1 MRSKGCG
8 YGCVGLVKIEDM
20 WVHIWVAREAIDVSL
35 ETILNNWEKAFSAK
49 SCDELGCGVVCNI
62 PDIDAVC

>member
-35 ETILNNWEKAFSAK
+35 ETILNNWERVVMSW
-49 SCDELGCGVVCNI
+49 GVVWCGV
-62 PDIDAVC
+62 